1 MHDTLA
7 ARCAAF
13 GWTLL
18 PLGDDRW
25 ELRGNGAPAEFSSSA
40 SLAAWLERQERG
52 RDVVQLRLE
61 LAA

>member
-1 MHDTLA
+1 MHDLA

-13 GWTLL
+13 GWTLCA
-18 PLGDDRW
+18 LGGDRW
-25 ELRGNGAPAEFSSSA
+25 ELRGNGAPAEFSSGA

-52 RDVVQLRLE
+52 LGVMQPRLE